1 MPLFAVEMK
10 HSPEMSPIYNDK
22 VREIFKE
29 MYSKMEEVKAKHEV
43 KILSNL
49 YSAVDHVILVVIEAP
64 NVETVNT
71 LLIEVGFVSFNTIK
85 VRYVIPSEEIVKELL
100 SKT

>member
-22 VREIFKE
+22 VREMFKE
-29 MYSKMEEVKAKHEV
+29 NYIKMEEVKAKHEI
-43 KILSNL
+43 KILNNL
-49 YSAVDHVILVVIEAP
+49 YSAVDHVILAVLEAP
-64 NVETVNT
+64 NIESVNT

-85 VRYVIPSEEIVKELL
+85 VRHVVPSEEIVKELL
-100 SKT
+100 SIN

>member
-1 MPLFAVEMK
+1 MSLFAVEMV

-22 VREIFKE
+22 VRKMFKE
-29 MYSKMEEVKAKHEV
+29 QYSKMEEVKAKHEV

-49 YSAVDHVILVVIEAP
+49 YSAVDHVILVVLEAP
-64 NVETVNT
+64 NIETVNT

-85 VRYVIPSEEIVKELL
+85 VRHVIPSEEIMKKLL
-100 SKT
+100 

>member
-22 VREIFKE
+22 VREMFKVQ
-29 MYSKMEEVKAKHEV
+29 YSKMEEVREKHEV

-49 YSAVDHVILVVIEAP
+49 YSLVDHTILVVLEAP
-64 NVETVNT
+64 NIETVDT
-71 LLIEVGFVSFNTIK
+71 LLLEVGFVSFNTIK
-85 VRYVIPSEEIVKELL
+85 VRHVIPGEEIVKELL